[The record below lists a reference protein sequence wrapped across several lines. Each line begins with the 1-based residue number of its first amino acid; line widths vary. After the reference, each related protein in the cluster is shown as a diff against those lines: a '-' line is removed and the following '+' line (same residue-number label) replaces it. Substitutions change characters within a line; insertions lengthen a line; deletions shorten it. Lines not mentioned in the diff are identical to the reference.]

1 MPRFSYRAVD
11 TAGQVVQGDME
22 AADKD
27 ALVRE
32 LRGQG
37 YWPLHTEAGS
47 EGGRPPPDRRARRAG
62 RARPRRTR
70 RRQSAPLDAPAR
82 ALFTRELAT
91 LLGAGLPLDRAL
103 AGIARQAGMPAMATM
118 AATLLE
124 RVRGGGA
131 LAEALAA
138 APESFPRD
146 YVGVVRAGESGGN
159 LAAVLGELAE
169 TEERAHALRQELRS
183 ALTYPALV
191 LVAAGASIV
200 VLLVA
205 VVPEFQPLFAQAG
218 GPLPWSTRVV
228 LAASEAFRAYWW
240 GLPVAVGLAWLGLPH
255 LLRRPRLRAALD
267 AWALRLPRIGPLV
280 RQAEA
285 VRFARTL
292 GTLLAN
298 GVDIVPALDMT
309 VETLRNRSI
318 AEAVAAAAPR
328 LKRGEGLA
336 APLAE
341 SQALP
346 PLTLQLLEVG
356 EQSGR
361 LARMLATLA
370 AIHEQDLRR
379 EIARA
384 VALVVPLVTL
394 LLGVVVAALIGAILS
409 AILSSYDL
417 PL

>member
-1 MPRFSYRAVD
+1 MPRFSYRALD
-11 TAGQVVQGDME
+11 TAGQVIQGEME
-22 AADKD
+22 AETKD
-27 ALVRE
+27 ALIRQ

-37 YWPLHTEAGS
+37 YWPLHADPR
-47 EGGRPPPDRRARRAG
+47 GGRASRRSRPSG
-62 RARPRRTR
+62 ARPRLVTR
-70 RRQSAPLDAPAR
+70 RRAAAGLDAPAR

-103 AGIARQAGMPAMATM
+103 AAIARQDDLAGPATV
-118 AATLLE
+118 AAALLE

-146 YVGVVRAGESGGN
+146 YVGVVRAGEAGGN
-159 LAAVLGELAE
+159 LAAVLAQLADA
-169 TEERAHALRQELRS
+169 EERAHALRQELRS
-183 ALTYPALV
+183 ALTYPTLV
-191 LVAAGASIV
+191 LVAAGVSIA

-205 VVPEFQPLFAQAG
+205 VVPEFEPLFAQAG
-218 GPLPWSTRVV
+218 GPLPWSTRMV
-228 LAASEAFRAYWW
+228 LAASEAVRTHGWVLAPA
-240 GLPVAVGLAWLGLPH
+240 LALAWLALPR
-255 LLRRPRLRAALD
+255 LLRRPGVQATLD
-267 AWALRLPRIGPLV
+267 GWALRLPRIGALV

-285 VRFARTL
+285 ARFARTL

-309 VETLRNRSI
+309 VETLRNRQI
-318 AEAVAAAAPR
+318 ADAIAAVAPR

-336 APLAE
+336 APL
-341 SQALP
+341 SQTQALP

-361 LARMLATLA
+361 LAGMLATVA

-394 LLGVVVAALIGAILS
+394 LLGAVVAALIGAILS